1 MKNMK
6 KLTFKLACF
15 FLSLLVS
22 SVAMAESITSPNG
35 LLKLNVSVNEKGEP
49 VYELSYKAL
58 FPQHYNLMFF
68 INT

>member
-49 VYELSYKAL
+49 VYELSYTL
-58 FPQHYNLMFF
+58 IPQHYNLTLF
-68 INT
+68 ISS

>member
-1 MKNMK
+1 MKNMN

-35 LLKLNVSVNEKGEP
+35 LLKLNFSVNGKGEP
-49 VYELSYKAL
+49 VYELSYK
-58 FPQHYNLMFF
+58 P
-68 INT
+68 